1 MKTFFGRV
9 QLSAAVLLLATIH
22 PFGLARGQSMPPLAV
37 GWYYPADHEVFGAGT
52 SLYVHAWVTDSRPI
66 QTLEYYANG
75 HSIGLV
81 TNKSNVLVTSTNHGN
96 PFFIAW
102 SNVAAGAYVL
112 TAVAKDSHGS
122 VTSAPISITVTNPVP
137 HPEVS
142 ISAPGNGAT
151 FHAPIDITLAA
162 RAVETHGAIAKVEFF
177 ANTVSL
183 GTVLSASS
191 SATPL
196 YQLIWSNAPAGTYA
210 LKAVATDT
218 NGLATTSAVVNIGI
232 ITPPPPPPIPFT
244 VQLWTSGSSPML
256 FAPANIQFLAKV
268 TDSNALTTVQFI
280 ANSNTLD
287 TRTNASGLPPDPTS
301 GSVYF
306 FNWSNVVAGTYT
318 VTAVALDS
326 VGHSVT
332 SAPVHFTVNPVMHP
346 PPPPPVPFL
355 VSLVSPL
362 TGQSFLAPA
371 NLAVRA
377 VTVDSNIIRTV
388 EFFANGASIGLTTN
402 SGGGM
407 MTNSTQANPFA
418 VGWSNVLAGNYTLL
432 AIARDSAGLSATS
445 APVSISVVTSR
456 PPVITLF
463 APDPVA
469 VEGTNYPAWTNP
481 HGPATNYI
489 SGTNTA
495 TFLVHREGST
505 NDPITVSFSIGGT
518 ATNGIDYLQIPDSLT
533 IPAGKTYGLITIVP
547 LDDLDSTNRPYDTVV
562 FSLLAPVTASNA
574 PATYTLGT
582 PHKAAA
588 VILEPSFHGTSPRDI
603 HQLLDS
609 SRFISLPA
617 TNGMN
622 YCLQISTNM
631 VTWQSICTNTVVKGF
646 AQFVDPPGMNTA
658 PGVFY
663 RILPVDVP
671 GSY

>member
-1 MKTFFGRV
+1 MKTFFGRA
-9 QLSAAVLLLATIH
+9 QLSAAVLLLAAVH

-37 GWYYPADHEVFGAGT
+37 GWYYPADHEVFGSGT
-52 SLYVHAWVTDSRPI
+52 SIYLHAWVTDSRPI

-81 TNKSNVLVTSTNHGN
+81 TNKLNLLVTSTNYGN
-96 PFFIAW
+96 PFSIGW

-112 TAVAKDSHGS
+112 TAVAKDSHGA

-137 HPEVS
+137 HPEVA

-151 FHAPIDITLAA
+151 FRAPTDVTLAA
-162 RAVETHGAIAKVEFF
+162 RAVEAHGAIAKVEFF

-183 GTVLSASS
+183 GTALSHSN

-218 NGLATTSAVVNIGI
+218 NGITATSAVVNIGI
-232 ITPPPPPPIPFT
+232 ITPPPVPFT
-244 VQLWTSGSSPML
+244 LQLWTAGTSHT
-256 FAPANIQFLAKV
+256 FIEPANIGLIATV
-268 TDSNALTTVQFI
+268 TDSNVVKSMQFF
-280 ANSNTLD
+280 ANSNLIGTL
-287 TRTNASGLPPDPTS
+287 TNTS
-301 GSVYF
+301 GMPPGPTPGSAYF
-306 FNWSNVVAGTYT
+306 FNWSNVLAGTYT
-318 VTAVALDS
+318 VTALALDS
-326 VGHSVT
+326 AGHAAT
-332 SAPVHFTVNPVMHP
+332 SAPVSLTVSPVVHHP
-346 PPPPPVPFL
+346 PPPIPFEVAL
-355 VSLVSPL
+355 QSPL
-362 TGQSFLAPA
+362 TKQTFLAPA

-377 VTVDSNIIRTV
+377 VAVDSNIIRTV
-388 EFFANGASIGLTTN
+388 EFFANGSSIGLTTN

-407 MTNSTQANPFA
+407 LTNSTQASPFA
-418 VGWSNVLAGNYTLL
+418 LGWSNVLAGNYTLL
-432 AIARDSAGLSATS
+432 AIARDSAGLTATS

-481 HGPATNYI
+481 QGPATNYI

-495 TFLVHREGST
+495 TFLVHREGAT
-505 NDPITVSFSIGGT
+505 NNPVTVSFSIGGT
-518 ATNGIDYLQIPDSLT
+518 ATNGVDYRQIPDSVT
-533 IPAGKTYGLITIVP
+533 IPAGKTYGLITIIP
-547 LDDLDSTNRPYDTVV
+547 IDDLDSTNRPYDTVV
-562 FSLLAPVTASNA
+562 LGLLPPVTASNA
-574 PATYTLGT
+574 PATYTLGN
-582 PHKAAA
+582 PRKAAA

-631 VTWQSICTNTVVKGF
+631 LTWQSICTNTVVKGF